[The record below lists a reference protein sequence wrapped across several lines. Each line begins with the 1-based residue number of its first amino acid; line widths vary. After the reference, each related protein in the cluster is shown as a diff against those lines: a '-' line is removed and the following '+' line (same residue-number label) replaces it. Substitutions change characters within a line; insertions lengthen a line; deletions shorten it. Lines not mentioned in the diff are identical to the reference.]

1 MLLLCY
7 SRDNF
12 EIGAILKSYKL
23 KLFKIAIGK
32 GAKLTLLLL
41 QQIINILKKVNSNMA
56 LDVLIIDD
64 EADIRDLISDILKDE
79 GFSSRSASSSEQ
91 AFKSIAE
98 KTPSAIILDI
108 WLQGSDLDG
117 LGILEIVK
125 KQYPL
130 MPVIVIS
137 GHGTIETAVSAI
149 KLGAYDYLEKPFT
162 HDKLMIV
169 LKRACES
176 AKLRRENIDLKS
188 KVIDKTEFVG
198 GAPITA
204 KLKSEIEK
212 VSPTSGRV
220 MIHGAVGSGKEL
232 AARLIHKKSRRANG
246 PFIVFSPTAMN
257 LAKIQQEL
265 FGELERQ
272 EPSNLFDKH
281 ISVLEAANNGTL
293 YIDEVGDL
301 PNAAQNKLLKFL
313 KDQVLTKGG
322 KNINLDVRLITS
334 STKDLQLEI
343 AHGKFRQDLYYRLN
357 VVPLPVPTLAERKED
372 IPLLVR
378 YFVNQ
383 LSKFSGLKERE
394 FADEA
399 IAALQAYSWPGNVRQ
414 LRNVIEWTLIMNP
427 PSPGMVEKIK
437 SDMLPQDVINN
448 SVNISKP
455 DTNLDMMS
463 MPLREARE
471 VFERQYLTAQMNR
484 FNNNI
489 SKTSTFVG
497 MERSAL
503 HRKLKTLNIHA
514 ANNKNDLDKQ
524 EGLEMDTSD
533 MIALMN

>member
-1 MLLLCY
+1 
-7 SRDNF
+7 
-12 EIGAILKSYKL
+12 
-23 KLFKIAIGK
+23 
-32 GAKLTLLLL
+32 
-41 QQIINILKKVNSNMA
+41 MA
-56 LDVLIIDD
+56 LDILVIDD
-64 EADIRDLISDILKDE
+64 EADIRDIISDILKDE
-79 GFSSRSASSSEQ
+79 GFSSRPAATSEQ
-91 AFKSIAE
+91 ALKAISE
-98 KTPSAIILDI
+98 KTPNAIILDV

-130 MPVIVIS
+130 MPVVVIS

-149 KLGAYDYLEKPFT
+149 KMGAYDYLEKPFT

-169 LKRACES
+169 LKRACEA

-198 GAPITA
+198 DSTITVR
-204 KLKSEIEK
+204 LKGEIER
-212 VSPTSGRV
+212 VAPTSGRV

-232 AARLIHKKSRRANG
+232 AARMIHKKSKRANC
-246 PFIVFSPTAMN
+246 PFIVFSPSSMN
-257 LAKIQQEL
+257 ASRVQQEL
-265 FGELERQ
+265 FGDGERQ
-272 EPSNLFDKH
+272 EVNGYDKR

-301 PNAAQNKLLKFL
+301 PMAVQNKLLKFL
-313 KDQVLTKGG
+313 EDQMLVKGG
-322 KNINLDVRLITS
+322 NKTVKLNVRLITS
-334 STKDLQLEI
+334 TTKDLAAEVTQ
-343 AHGKFRQDLYYRLN
+343 GRFRQDLYYRLN
-357 VVPLPVPTLAERKED
+357 VVPINVPTLASRKED
-372 IPLLVR
+372 IALLVG
-378 YFVNQ
+378 YFVKQ

-394 FADEA
+394 FSDEA
-399 IAALQAYSWPGNVRQ
+399 IAALQAYNWPGNVRQ
-414 LRNVIEWTLIMNP
+414 LRNVVEWTLIMNP
-427 PSPGMVEKIK
+427 PKAGVIDRIK
-437 SDMLPQDVINN
+437 TDMLPQDIINN

-503 HRKLKTLNIHA
+503 HRKLKTLSIHA
-514 ANNKNDLDKQ
+514 GNGKNLGEIDG
-524 EGLEMDTSD
+524 ERELELES
-533 MIALMN
+533 